1 MYPYGDNNYIGMAK
15 GTYTL
20 TGVTSA
26 HPIGFVI
33 NDTTKLEVISGT
45 CSWYSKTKV
54 NSYGESINTD
64 YYTCDSSNIVIDV
77 KGDFGKISYDCYNH
91 GYMGGQNRLMYYR
104 EVVLEFKTEFKEASE
119 IGSLST

>member
-1 MYPYGDNNYIGMAK
+1 MMYPYGDNNYIGMAK

-45 CSWYSKTKV
+45 CLWYIKRK
-54 NSYGESINTD
+54 
-64 YYTCDSSNIVIDV
+64 
-77 KGDFGKISYDCYNH
+77 
-91 GYMGGQNRLMYYR
+91 
-104 EVVLEFKTEFKEASE
+104 
-119 IGSLST
+119 